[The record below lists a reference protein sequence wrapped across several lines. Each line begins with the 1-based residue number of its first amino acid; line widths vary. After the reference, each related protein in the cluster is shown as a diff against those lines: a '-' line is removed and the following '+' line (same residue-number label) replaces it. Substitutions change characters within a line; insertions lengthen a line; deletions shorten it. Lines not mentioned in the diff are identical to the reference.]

1 MNPKKVTGSVK
12 IPLKIVKL
20 SASVINSHLTNII
33 NNDLSNNAFSD
44 SVTLASVRP
53 IYKKKMTKVKLKI
66 IDLLAF

>member
-1 MNPKKVTGSVK
+1 MNTKKVTGSVK